1 MKTSST
7 LLAYAFCGLLIA
19 LPTTL
24 AIPMLARPKPPKSPD
39 DSKLFQKKLS
49 KDNQILHALDRLTF
63 GPRPGDVARLKRIG
77 LKKWIFEQLHP
88 DRMDEN
94 PVLEAHLKAL
104 ESLRMTPLEAV
115 QHYPTPQMIRAIAN
129 GKQPMP
135 DDLLLRASVER
146 LVARYKVKQAEAA
159 GTGGAAVAR
168 DANADPEPLRPLEE
182 VLNPAELEIVRGK
195 DADRK
200 RQLLDSMPPDR
211 IEDMLVAMPPKLR
224 NQLFAPAPPAIRRE
238 IFLLNGPQQVVA
250 YDLLDSKMLRAVESN
265 RQLAEELDD
274 FWFNHFNVYY
284 EKGSDRFLIPQYE
297 REAIRPNVLGQ
308 FRDLLEATAKSPAML
323 FFLDN
328 FESVRPDL
336 DANDTKRKVKRG
348 LNENYGREL
357 MELHT
362 LGVNGGYTQKDV
374 TEVARCFTGWTIQ
387 EPRKGG
393 NFFYNDKL
401 HDKGQKIVLGH
412 VIAAGGG
419 MEDGEQ
425 VLDILARHPS
435 TAHFISKELAQRF
448 VADNP
453 PEALVNR
460 MAQTFLSTNGSIR
473 EVMKTMLDSKEFWS
487 EGAYRAKVKS
497 PFEMVASAA
506 RALDANVIDAWA
518 LANQVG
524 TLGEPL
530 YRKLEPTG
538 YSNLNSEWVNSAS
551 LLGRMNFA
559 LQLAQNHVESVK
571 VDVSRFGDDPNQV
584 AKALMFRGMSPQTR
598 EAIDKALRENAD
610 SKQDKQKTPA
620 LVAALV
626 IGSPDFQKR

>member
-1 MKTSST
+1 MKTSSI
-7 LLAYAFCGLLIA
+7 F
-19 LPTTL
+19 L
-24 AIPMLARPKPPKSPD
+24 AIILILPAGSMGKGKAPKPVD
-39 DSKLFQKKLS
+39 DAKLQAKLFQKKLT
-49 KDNQILHALDRLTF
+49 KDEQIVHALNRLTF
-63 GPRPGDVARLKRIG
+63 GPRPGDIERLKRMG
-77 LKKWIFEQLHP
+77 LKKWMDQQLHP

-94 PVLEAHLKAL
+94 PVLEAHLEQL

-135 DDLLLRASVER
+135 DDPLLRASVER
-146 LVARYKVKQAEAA
+146 VIARYKLKQAEAA
-159 GTGGAAVAR
+159 GVATPSK
-168 DANADPEPLRPLEE
+168 DANAELEPVHPLEE
-182 VLNPAELEIVRGK
+182 VLNPEELAIVRSNNGEK
-195 DADRK
+195 K
-200 RQLLDSMPPDR
+200 RQLLESMPPDR
-211 IEDMLVAMPPKLR
+211 VEDMLVAMTQRERLR
-224 NQLFAPAPPAIRRE
+224 LFGPASSTIRRE
-238 IFLLNGPQQVVA
+238 IFLLNGPQQVVN
-250 YDLLDSKMLRAVESN
+250 YDLVDSKMLRAIEST

-274 FWFNHFNVYY
+274 FWFNHFNVFY
-284 EKGSDRFLIPQYE
+284 EKGADRFLIPVYE
-297 REAIRPNVLGQ
+297 RDAIRPHVLGQ

-323 FFLDN
+323 FYLDN
-328 FESVRPDL
+328 SESVRADL
-336 DANDTKRKVKRG
+336 DANDKKRKVKRG

-374 TEVARCFTGWTIQ
+374 TEVARCFTGWTIKA
-387 EPRKGG
+387 PREGG
-393 NFFYNDKL
+393 SFLYNDKL
-401 HDKGQKIVLGH
+401 HDKGEKIVLGH

-435 TAHFISKELAQRF
+435 TAHHISLELAQRF
-448 VADNP
+448 IADNP
-453 PEALVNR
+453 PEALVNK

-473 EVMKTMLDSKEFWS
+473 EVMKTMLNSKEFWS

-506 RALDANVIDAWA
+506 RALDANVIDGWA

-524 TLGEPL
+524 NLGEPL

-559 LQLAQNHVESVK
+559 LSLAQNHVESVK
-571 VDVSRFGDDPNQV
+571 VDVSRFGDDPNEV
-584 AKALMFRGMSPQTR
+584 AKALMFRAMSAQTR
-598 EAIDKALRENAD
+598 AAIDKALE
-610 SKQDKQKTPA
+610 DKKKNPA

>member
-1 MKTSST
+1 MVIRLMKTSGT
-7 LLAYAFCGLLIA
+7 FLAPVLCGLVLG
-19 LPTTL
+19 LPF
-24 AIPMLARPKPPKSPD
+24 AVFAKKPKPANEN
-39 DSKLFQKKLS
+39 KLFQKKLS
-49 KDNQILHALDRLTF
+49 KDDQILHALGRLTF
-63 GPRPGDVARLKRIG
+63 GPRPGDIARVKKIG

-88 DRMDEN
+88 DRIDEN
-94 PVLEAHLKAL
+94 PVLEARLQAL
-104 ESLRMTPLEAV
+104 ESLRMTPLETL
-115 QHYPTPQMIRAIAN
+115 QHYPSQGMLRAIAQ
-129 GKQPMP
+129 GKQPVP

-146 LVARYKVKQAEAA
+146 FLVRYKSKITQAS
-159 GTGGAAVAR
+159 
-168 DANADPEPLRPLEE
+168 NAPTPPGPSPDLEPLRPLDD
-182 VLNPAELEIVRGK
+182 VLAPTELEIVRTGNTEK
-195 DADRK
+195 K
-200 RQLLDSMPPDR
+200 HELLVSMPQDKLQ
-211 IEDMLVAMPPKLR
+211 DMLIAMTQR
-224 NQLFAPAPPAIRRE
+224 QRQQLFGAAPVPIRRE
-238 IFLLNGPQQVVA
+238 ILLLNSPQQVVA
-250 YDLLDSKMLRAVESN
+250 YDLLDSKMLRAVEST

-274 FWFNHFNVYY
+274 FWFNHFNIYY
-284 EKGSDRFLIPQYE
+284 DKGDDRFLVPQYE
-297 REAIRPNVLGQ
+297 REAIRPHVLGQ

-328 FESVRPDL
+328 AESVRADL
-336 DANDTKRKVKRG
+336 DANDKKRKVKRG

-362 LGVNGGYTQKDV
+362 LGVNGGYSQKDV

-387 EPRKGG
+387 EPRKGAT
-393 NFFYNDKL
+393 FFYNDKL
-401 HDKGQKIVLGH
+401 HDKGEKIVLGH

-419 MEDGEQ
+419 IEDGEQ

-435 TAHFISKELAQRF
+435 TAHFISQELAQRF

-453 PEALVNR
+453 PEALVNK

-497 PFEMVASAA
+497 PFEMVASSA
-506 RALDANVIDAWA
+506 RALDANIIDAWA

-538 YSNLNSEWVNSAS
+538 YSNMNSEWVNSAS

-559 LQLAQNHVESVK
+559 IQLAQNHVESVK
-571 VDVSRFGDDPNQV
+571 VDVSRFGDDPTEV
-584 AKALMFRGMSPQTR
+584 AKALMFRAMSPQTR
-598 EAIDKALRENAD
+598 EAIDKALED
-610 SKQDKQKTPA
+610 KKQKNPA

>member
-1 MKTSST
+1 MTFNCYRRMKTSST
-7 LLAYAFCGLLIA
+7 LVAPALCGLLLV
-19 LPTTL
+19 LPAVGKPRKT
-24 AIPMLARPKPPKSPD
+24 KPPD
-39 DSKLFQKKLS
+39 DAKLFQKKLS
-49 KDNQILHALDRLTF
+49 KDEQILHALDRLTF
-63 GPRPGDVARLKRIG
+63 GPRPGDVERVKKIG
-77 LKKWIFEQLHP
+77 LKKWMDQQLHP
-88 DRMDEN
+88 ERLAEN
-94 PVLEAHLKAL
+94 PVLEARLQTL
-104 ESLRMTPLEAV
+104 ESLRMTPLEAL
-115 QHYPTPQMIRAIAN
+115 QHYPGPAMIRAIAN

-135 DDLLLRASVER
+135 EDLLLRASVER
-146 LVARYKVKQAEAA
+146 LITRYKVRQAEAA
-159 GTGGAAVAR
+159 GVAVPPR
-168 DANADPEPLRPLEE
+168 DPN
-182 VLNPAELEIVRGK
+182 AELEPMRPLAAVLTPAEFEIVRSGSME
-195 DADRK
+195 K
-200 RQLLDSMPPDR
+200 RQELLESMQPDR
-211 IEDMLVAMPPKLR
+211 VEDMLIAMTQKERLR
-224 NQLFAPAPPAIRRE
+224 LFPPASSTIRRE
-238 IFLLNGPQQVVA
+238 IFLLNGPQQVVN
-250 YDLLDSKMLRAVESN
+250 YDLVDSKMLRAVEST

-274 FWFNHFNVYY
+274 FWFNHFNVFYD
-284 EKGSDRFLIPQYE
+284 KGADRFLIPQYE

-328 FESVRPDL
+328 FESVRPDI
-336 DANDTKRKVKRG
+336 DANDKKRKVKRG

-393 NFFYNDKL
+393 GFFYNDKQ
-401 HDKGQKIVLGH
+401 HDKGEKIVLGH

-435 TAHFISKELAQRF
+435 TAHHISLELAQRF

-453 PEALVNR
+453 PESLVNR
-460 MAQTFLSTNGSIR
+460 MVQTFLSTNGSIR
-473 EVMKTMLDSKEFWS
+473 EVMKTMLNSKEFWS
-487 EGAYRAKVKS
+487 QGAYRTKVKS
-497 PFEMVASAA
+497 PLEMVASSA

-518 LANQVG
+518 LAGQVG

-530 YRKLEPTG
+530 YHKLEPTG
-538 YSNLNSEWVNSAS
+538 YSNLNAEWVNSAS

-559 LQLAQNHVESVK
+559 LQLAQSHIESVK
-571 VDVSRFGDDPNQV
+571 VDVSRFGNDPNEV
-584 AKALMFRGMSPQTR
+584 AKTLMFRAMSPQTR
-598 EAIDKALRENAD
+598 EAIDKALE
-610 SKQDKQKTPA
+610 DKQKNPA

>member
-1 MKTSST
+1 MTFNGYRLMKTGGT
-7 LLAYAFCGLLIA
+7 FLATAFCGIF
-19 LPTTL
+19 L
-24 AIPMLARPKPPKSPD
+24 APPAASGKTPKPADEAKIQA
-39 DSKLFQKKLS
+39 KLFQKKLS
-49 KDNQILHALDRLTF
+49 KDDQILHALDRLTF
-63 GPRPGDVARLKRIG
+63 GPRPGDVERVKKIG
-77 LKKWIFEQLHP
+77 LKKWVFEQLHP

-94 PVLEAHLKAL
+94 PVLEAQLQSL
-104 ESLRMTPLEAV
+104 ESLRMTPLEAL
-115 QHYPTPQMIRAIAN
+115 QHYPSPQMIRAIAN

-146 LVARYKVKQAEAA
+146 LIARYKVRRAEAV
-159 GTGGAAVAR
+159 GLPVPPKDT
-168 DANADPEPLRPLEE
+168 D
-182 VLNPAELEIVRGK
+182 AELEPARWLEQVLTPEELAIVNGGSLDK
-195 DADRK
+195 K
-200 RQLLDSMPPDR
+200 RELLESMPPER
-211 IEDMLVAMPPKLR
+211 IEDMLVAM
-224 NQLFAPAPPAIRRE
+224 NQRERLKLFAPASSTIRRE
-238 IFLLNGPQQVVA
+238 IFLLNAPQQVVA
-250 YDLLDSKMLRAVESN
+250 YDLLDSKMLRAVEST
-265 RQLAEELDD
+265 RQLGEEMDD

-284 EKGSDRFLIPQYE
+284 EKGADRFLIPQYE
-297 REAIRPNVLGQ
+297 REAIRPHIFGQ

-328 FESVRPDL
+328 FESVRPDI
-336 DANDTKRKVKRG
+336 DANDKKRKVKRG

-374 TEVARCFTGWTIQ
+374 TEVARCFTGWGIQ

-393 NFFYNDKL
+393 GFFYNDKL
-401 HDKGQKIVLGH
+401 HDKGEKIVLGH
-412 VIAAGGG
+412 VIAAGGAID
-419 MEDGEQ
+419 DGEQ

-435 TAHFISKELAQRF
+435 TAHFISKQLAQRF

-453 PEALVNR
+453 PDVLVHR
-460 MAQTFLSTNGSIR
+460 MAQTFLATNGSIR

-497 PFEMVASAA
+497 PFEMVASSA
-506 RALDANVIDAWA
+506 RALDAHVIDAWA
-518 LANQVG
+518 LAGQVG

-538 YSNLNSEWVNSAS
+538 YSNLSSEWVNSAA

-559 LQLAQNHVESVK
+559 LQLAQDHVESVK
-571 VDVSRFGDDPNQV
+571 VDVSRFGDDPAAV
-584 AKALMFRGMSPQTR
+584 AKILMSRAMSSQTR
-598 EAIDKALRENAD
+598 AAIDKALED
-610 SKQDKQKTPA
+610 KKQKNPG

>member
-1 MKTSST
+1 MTFNVYRLMKTSSIF
-7 LLAYAFCGLLIA
+7 LAPVVCGLLLSFPA
-19 LPTTL
+19 SAKPKN
-24 AIPMLARPKPPKSPD
+24 PKPASENKQ
-39 DSKLFQKKLS
+39 FQKKLS
-49 KDNQILHALDRLTF
+49 KDDQILHALDRLTF
-63 GPRPGDVARLKRIG
+63 GPRPGDVQRVKKIG

-88 DRMDEN
+88 DRIDEN
-94 PVLEAHLKAL
+94 PVLEARLQSL
-104 ESLRMTPLEAV
+104 ESLHMTPLEAA
-115 QHYPTPQMIRAIAN
+115 QHYPSPQMIRAIAQ
-129 GKQPMP
+129 GKQPLP

-146 LVARYKVKQAEAA
+146 FLVRYKTKIAQVSTAPAPAEVKE
-159 GTGGAAVAR
+159 
-168 DANADPEPLRPLEE
+168 DLEPMRPLDEI
-182 VLNPAELEIVRGK
+182 LSPAELEIVRSGNGEK
-195 DADRK
+195 K
-200 RQLLDSMPPDR
+200 RQLLESMPQEK
-211 IEDMLVAMPPKLR
+211 IEDMLIAMNQRQRL
-224 NQLFAPAPPAIRRE
+224 QLFAPASSAVRRE

-250 YDLLDSKMLRAVESN
+250 YDLLDSKMLRAVEST

-274 FWFNHFNVYY
+274 FWFNHFNVFYD
-284 EKGSDRFLIPQYE
+284 KGADRFMIPQYE
-297 REAIRPNVLGQ
+297 RDAIRPHVLGQ

-336 DANDTKRKVKRG
+336 DANDKKRKVKRG

-374 TEVARCFTGWTIQ
+374 TEVARCFTGWGIQ

-393 NFFYNDKL
+393 SFFYNDKL
-401 HDKGQKIVLGH
+401 HDKGEKIVLGH

-419 MEDGEQ
+419 IEDGEM
-425 VLDILARHPS
+425 VLDILAHHPS
-435 TAHFISKELAQRF
+435 TAHFISQELAQRF

-453 PEALVNR
+453 PETLVNK

-473 EVMKTMLDSKEFWS
+473 EVMKTMLNSKEFWS
-487 EGAYRAKVKS
+487 EGAYRSKVKS
-497 PFEMVASAA
+497 PFEMVVSSA
-506 RALDANVIDAWA
+506 RALDANVIDGWA

-538 YSNLNSEWVNSAS
+538 YSNLNAEWINSAS

-571 VDVSRFGDDPNQV
+571 VDVSRFGDDPTEV
-584 AKALMFRGMSPQTR
+584 AKALMFRAMSPQTR
-598 EAIDKALRENAD
+598 AAIDKALE
-610 SKQDKQKTPA
+610 DKQKNPA

>member
-1 MKTSST
+1 MTFNGYRLMKTSST
-7 LLAYAFCGLLIA
+7 FLAPALCGILLA
-19 LPTTL
+19 LPAAASGKT
-24 AIPMLARPKPPKSPD
+24 RKPAD
-39 DSKLFQKKLS
+39 DAKLFQKKLP
-49 KDNQILHALDRLTF
+49 KDEQILHALDRLTF
-63 GPRPGDVARLKRIG
+63 GPRPGDIERVKRIG
-77 LKKWIFEQLHP
+77 LKKWLDQQLHP
-88 DRMDEN
+88 DRLAEN
-94 PVLEAHLKAL
+94 PVLEAQIQAL
-104 ESLRMTPLEAV
+104 ESLRMTPMEAV
-115 QHYPTPQMIRAIAN
+115 QHYPSQQMIRAIAN

-146 LVARYKVKQAEAA
+146 LITRYKVKQAEAA
-159 GTGGAAVAR
+159 GLAAPAP
-168 DANADPEPLRPLEE
+168 DANVELEPVRALDE
-182 VLNPAELEIVRGK
+182 VLAPGELETIRTGN
-195 DADRK
+195 AERK
-200 RQLLDSMPPDR
+200 HELLESMPQER
-211 IEDMLVAMPPKLR
+211 IEDMLIAMNPKQR
-224 NQLFAPAPPAIRRE
+224 TQLFGAAPSPIRRE
-238 IFLLNGPQQVVA
+238 IMLLNSPQQVVA
-250 YDLLDSKMLRAVESN
+250 YDLLDSKMLRAVEST

-274 FWFNHFNVYY
+274 FWFNHFNVFY

-297 REAIRPNVLGQ
+297 REAIRPHVLGQ

-328 FESVRPDL
+328 FESVRPDI
-336 DANDTKRKVKRG
+336 DANDKKRKVKRG

-374 TEVARCFTGWTIQ
+374 TEVARCFTGWGIQ

-393 NFFYNDKL
+393 GFFYNDKL
-401 HDKGQKIVLGH
+401 HDKGEKIVLGH

-419 MEDGEQ
+419 IDDGEQ

-435 TAHFISKELAQRF
+435 TAHFISKELAQHF

-453 PEALVNR
+453 PESLVNR
-460 MAQTFLSTNGSIR
+460 MAQTFRSTNGSIR
-473 EVMKTMLDSKEFWS
+473 EVMKTMLNSKEFWS
-487 EGAYRAKVKS
+487 EGAYRAKLKS
-497 PFEMVASAA
+497 PFEMVASSA
-506 RALDANVIDAWA
+506 RALDAHVIDGWA

-538 YSNLNSEWVNSAS
+538 YSNLSSEWVNSAA

-571 VDVSRFGDDPNQV
+571 VDVSRFGDDPSAV
-584 AKALMFRGMSPQTR
+584 AKMLMFRAMSPQTR
-598 EAIDKALRENAD
+598 AAIDKALED
-610 SKQDKQKTPA
+610 KKQKNPA
-620 LVAALV
+620 MVAALV

>member
-1 MKTSST
+1 MKNSSS
-7 LLAYAFCGLLIA
+7 LLATTLCGLFLV
-19 LPTTL
+19 LPF
-24 AIPMLARPKPPKSPD
+24 AARAKTRKPAN
-39 DSKLFQKKLS
+39 DSRLFQKKLS
-49 KDNQILHALDRLTF
+49 KDAQILHALDRLTF
-63 GPRPGDVARLKRIG
+63 GPRPGDVARVKKIG

-94 PVLEAHLKAL
+94 PVLEARLQSL

-115 QHYPTPQMIRAIAN
+115 QHYPPPQMIRAIAQ
-129 GKQPMP
+129 GKQPLP
-135 DDLLLRASVER
+135 DDLMLRASVER
-146 LVARYKVKQAEAA
+146 FLVRYKTRIAQASNTPAP
-159 GTGGAAVAR
+159 
-168 DANADPEPLRPLEE
+168 PEIKEDLEPIRPLED
-182 VLNPAELEIVRGK
+182 VLTPEELGIVRSGNGEK
-195 DADRK
+195 K
-200 RQLLDSMPPDR
+200 RELLESMPQEK
-211 IEDMLVAMPPKLR
+211 IEDMLIAMTQKQRL
-224 NQLFAPAPPAIRRE
+224 QLFGPASSTVRRE

-274 FWFNHFNVYY
+274 FWFNHFNVFY
-284 EKGSDRFLIPQYE
+284 EKGADRFMIPQYE
-297 REAIRPNVLGQ
+297 REAIRPHVLGQ

-336 DANDTKRKVKRG
+336 DVNEKKRKVKRG

-374 TEVARCFTGWTIQ
+374 TEVARCFTGWGIQ

-393 NFFYNDKL
+393 SFFYNDKL
-401 HDKGQKIVLGH
+401 HDKGEKVVLGH
-412 VIAAGGG
+412 IIAAGGG
-419 MEDGEQ
+419 MDDGEQ

-435 TAHFISKELAQRF
+435 TAHFISQELAQRF

-453 PEALVNR
+453 PEALVNK

-487 EGAYRAKVKS
+487 EGAYRVKVKS
-497 PFEMVASAA
+497 PFEMVASSA
-506 RALDANVIDAWA
+506 RALDANVIDGWA

-538 YSNLNSEWVNSAS
+538 YSNMNAEWINSAA

-571 VDVSRFGDDPNQV
+571 VDVSRFGDDPSEV
-584 AKALMFRGMSPQTR
+584 AKALMFRAMSRETR
-598 EAIDKALRENAD
+598 AAIDKALEDN
-610 SKQDKQKTPA
+610 KQKNPA

>member
-1 MKTSST
+1 MGSRLMKTSST
-7 LLAYAFCGLLIA
+7 FLAPILCAALLC
-19 LPTTL
+19 LP
-24 AIPMLARPKPPKSPD
+24 AAAKPKKPKPAD
-39 DSKLFQKKLS
+39 DNKLFQKKLS
-49 KDNQILHALDRLTF
+49 KDDQILHALDRLTF
-63 GPRPGDVARLKRIG
+63 GPRPGDVERLKRMG
-77 LKKWIFEQLHP
+77 LKKWMDQQLHP

-94 PVLEAHLKAL
+94 PVLETRLQAL
-104 ESLRMTPLEAV
+104 ESLRMTPLETV
-115 QHYPTPQMIRAIAN
+115 QHYPSQGMIRAIAQ
-129 GKQPMP
+129 GKQPLP
-135 DDLLLRASVER
+135 DDVLLRASVER
-146 LVARYKVKQAEAA
+146 MLVRYKTRAQAS
-159 GTGGAAVAR
+159 
-168 DANADPEPLRPLEE
+168 NAPIPPGPSPDLEPIRPLED
-182 VLNPAELEIVRGK
+182 VLTPTELEIVRTGNLEK
-195 DADRK
+195 K
-200 RQLLDSMPPDR
+200 RELLESMPQEKLD
-211 IEDMLVAMPPKLR
+211 EMLVAMTQR
-224 NQLFAPAPPAIRRE
+224 QRTQLFAPAPVPIRRE
-238 IFLLNGPQQVVA
+238 IFLLNSPQQVVA
-250 YDLLDSKMLRAVESN
+250 YDLVDSKMLRAIEST

-274 FWFNHFNVYY
+274 FWFNHFNVFL
-284 EKGSDRFLIPQYE
+284 EKGDDRFMIPQYE
-297 REAIRPNVLGQ
+297 REAIRPHVLGQ

-328 FESVRPDL
+328 SESVRPDL
-336 DANDTKRKVKRG
+336 DANDKKRKVKRG

-374 TEVARCFTGWTIQ
+374 TEVARCFTGWGIQ

-393 NFFYNDKL
+393 AFFYNDKL
-401 HDKGQKIVLGH
+401 HDKGEKIVLGH

-453 PEALVNR
+453 PESLVNR

-473 EVMKTMLDSKEFWS
+473 EVMKTMLNSKEFWS

-497 PFEMVASAA
+497 PFEMVVSSA
-506 RALDANVIDAWA
+506 RALDANVIDGWG
-518 LANQVG
+518 LANEVK

-538 YSNLNSEWVNSAS
+538 YSNLNAEWVNSAS

-559 LQLAQNHVESVK
+559 LQLAQSHVESVK

-584 AKALMFRGMSPQTR
+584 AKALMFRAMSSQTR
-598 EAIDKALRENAD
+598 AAIDKALE
-610 SKQDKQKTPA
+610 DKQKNPA
-620 LVAALV
+620 LVAAMV